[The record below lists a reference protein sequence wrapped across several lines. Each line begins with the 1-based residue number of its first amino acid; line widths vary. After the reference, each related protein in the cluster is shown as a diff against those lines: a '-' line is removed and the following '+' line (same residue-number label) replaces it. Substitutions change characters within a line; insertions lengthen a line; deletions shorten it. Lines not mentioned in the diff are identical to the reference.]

1 MADPIIR
8 LKRSETPGSIPTV
21 NQLLAGELAVNS
33 FDGRVFLKQDTGG
46 VGIATRIV
54 EVGIGGSIGKTIFV
68 TKSGNDGNSGLNDK
82 DAKLTIK
89 AAAEISEE
97 NDTIKVYAG
106 SYVEDNP
113 IILKKN
119 VSVEGLE
126 LRNCLVTP
134 GNPELDLFH
143 VNDGVH
149 VTDLSFVGQPSEDGA
164 AIIAFVP
171 LEGVSPDR
179 YFDATRLIRYNQ
191 DYIARETVGFLTSG
205 YSGFA
210 GGHREQD
217 AARLIDLN
225 IDFIASEAVGYL
237 TSTQYKN
244 PAFVVPTGDP
254 NDCRDDIVDI
264 IQSLTYDLRA
274 TGNEKIV
281 GAALSYYPAGTLAHI
296 TGQDINGY
304 DVDTATVDTLNYV
317 VGIATHVINNYPW
330 GSVPSGS
337 VTNVT
342 GFIYDNVTGLS
353 TVTSVGHG
361 VTTGDIVKLQNLSFT
376 CPGGSGITTTIFPDG
391 TQGFFFKVIDW
402 VGANSFTI
410 NPGVSTIAHTYASG
424 GTVEKYTNF
433 QNTYSQVFDPS
444 VIKSKITYPN
454 FGGCPGVASSIS
466 QLVGIVTSAI
476 GAGSTDFLPDV
487 AKGINLDTFK
497 CSRDIIS
504 VWKAINYDITRG
516 GNTRSV
522 AAGRSYFDENGQPL
536 ESILKNT
543 REFEYTISA
552 LDYSFDIARCIINN
566 ATWGGIAAGT
576 PLTVSNIIYDTKTGL
591 STITV
596 NNHNLSKNDA
606 FKLEGLEFSCPE
618 GSPGKEKN
626 VISASYDRITG
637 ITTVGLNTA
646 HNLSTGDR
654 IKLENLVFECDSGG
668 GPATALYPSGNLGF
682 EFTVL
687 DINTI
692 EEFTTNVGVST
703 LDHTYVG
710 GGKVTK
716 LFTPKVAVST
726 AVYDRISGIV
736 TITAP
741 GVYAEVGDRIRIENL
756 VFECNSG
763 GGPSTALYPS
773 GNLGFDFNVIGIANG
788 RYTDASNLIKIN
800 KLEIVDKSLASIAI
814 SHPDFYFPGDDQTT
828 PRSRYYDAYRL
839 IQQNKTEIV
848 DTAYDTLINSGP
860 GDPSGNETKCK
871 RDIGYFVDAVSIDI
885 FTGGNTYSIAFVKQY
900 FDNAGSPITNGLLGE
915 ESQSIFA
922 FDVARDLMIDALT
935 NQLTV
940 KDLTVSIGSTTYGDG
955 NVSVANT
962 DPLACSDVQSA
973 VGNLVGIVTTV
984 IGDGNLTSLS
994 SINLNYG
1001 SFENGQSKCRRDI
1014 GYLVDAL
1021 IADLKN
1027 DSNKSTREFVRSYY
1041 DQGGE
1046 PISNGLIGEEAESV
1060 TAFNSVASLSKLA
1073 ITNQLNNKDLTII
1086 ADPLTGFNTSP
1097 NSCADVKSTIDN
1109 LVGIVT
1115 TVISDG
1121 NLSNYPELTY
1131 PDTYYFNVGVSTL
1144 NHTYVGGGTLT
1155 LGITT
1160 NIFPDNT
1167 YGVIFPV
1174 NSIIGPNTFTAV
1186 LGGSNDIQHTYV
1198 GGGSVTKYRPFQTEN
1213 TQIKDLG
1220 IQIDPL
1226 VGVNDSPAGC
1236 ANVASAMRNCIGI
1249 VTSILGIG
1257 VSYVRG
1263 AENPTGIDIRYEG
1276 NDGKGSFIPNDPS
1289 FSPGTNGPVLK
1300 GPYIRNCTNFVP
1312 LSIGMKIDGF
1322 SADPGD
1328 KDDIGVQGSMSV
1340 DSYTQYNQ
1348 GGIGV
1353 SITNGAYAQLV
1364 SIFTICTDESIVTE
1378 TGGQCDITNSN
1389 SSFGRLGLVSRKTS
1403 NNTSKSIYRYTGF
1416 ASTSSSVGNIDL
1428 VVSGLGTQRPYD
1440 GQVLYIGEL
1449 YFSLNSIQ
1457 VDDGGSGYTSA
1468 NDAVVTID
1476 APTGPNGITAQ
1487 AIPTVVDGRVTE
1499 ITLINSGTQ
1508 YQTAPNIT
1516 IASPIS
1522 GTQATASVSLLDPI
1536 YYKVSAATLPSSGI
1550 STVTLVQSLV
1560 TNVGLGETVYFERQS
1575 LQIASSHSFEYIG
1588 AGNNIFTARPSVGG
1602 VTIQENEVVKEDGGE
1617 VIYTSTDQ
1625 AGNFRIGDGVVI
1637 DQASGTISG
1646 RTYIKS
1652 LFNNVTPFILAL
1664 GD

>member
-1 MADPIIR
+1 MTDPIIR
-8 LKRSETPGSIPTV
+8 LKRSEVPNKIPTV
-21 NQLLAGELAVNS
+21 NQLLTGELAVNS
-33 FDGRVFLKQDTGG
+33 FDGKVFLKQDTSG
-46 VGIATRIV
+46 VGISTRVI

-68 TKSGNDGNSGLNDK
+68 TKSGNDENSGLNER
-82 DAKLTIK
+82 DAKATIK
-89 AAAEISEE
+89 AAAEIAFQ

-113 IILKKN
+113 IVLRKD

-134 GNPELDLFH
+134 GNPDLDLFH

-149 VTDLSFVGQPSEDGA
+149 LTDLSFVGQPSEDGA
-164 AIIAFVP
+164 SIISFVP
-171 LEGVSPDR
+171 LEGVSSDR
-179 YFDATRLIRYNQ
+179 YFDASRLIRYNL

-237 TSTQYKN
+237 TSTQYKT

-254 NDCRDDIVDI
+254 NDCRDDIIDI
-264 IQSLTYDLRA
+264 LQSLTYDLRA
-274 TGNEKIV
+274 TGNEKMV
-281 GAALSYYPAGTLAHI
+281 GAGLSYYPEGSLAHI

-304 DVDTATVDTLNYV
+304 DVDIATIETLEYA
-317 VGIATHVINNYPW
+317 VGIATHIINNYPW
-330 GSVPSGS
+330 GSVPSGNI
-337 VTNVT
+337 TNVT

-361 VTTGDIVKLQNLSFT
+361 VTTGDIVRLEDLTFS

-391 TQGFFFKVIDW
+391 TQGFFFKVVDYLN
-402 VGANSFTI
+402 ANSFTI
-410 NPGVSTIAHTYASG
+410 NPGISTIQHTYVSG

-433 QNTYSQVFDPS
+433 QDDFTQIFDPS
-444 VIKSKITYPN
+444 VIKSKIIYPN
-454 FGGCPGVASSIS
+454 FGGCPGVANSIS
-466 QLVGIVTSAI
+466 YLVGVVTSII
-476 GAGSTDFLPDV
+476 GAGTTEFAPEVIS
-487 AKGINLDTFK
+487 GINLDTFK
-497 CSRDIIS
+497 CSRDIVS
-504 VWKAINYDITRG
+504 VWKSINYDITRG
-516 GNTRSV
+516 GNTKCIG
-522 AAGRSYFDENGQPL
+522 AAKSYFDEHGVPL

-552 LDYSFDIARCIINN
+552 LDYSFDIARCIVNN
-566 ATWGGIAAGT
+566 ATWGGIAVGT
-576 PLTVSNIIYDTKTGL
+576 SLPVSNIVYDIRTGL

-596 NNHNLSKNDA
+596 NNHGLTKYDA
-606 FKLEGLEFSCPE
+606 FKLQGLEFSCPP

-626 VISASYDRITG
+626 VISAFYDRITG
-637 ITTVGLNTA
+637 ITTIGLSTN
-646 HNLSTGDR
+646 HNFSTGDR
-654 IKLENLVFECDSGG
+654 IELQNLVFECDSSG
-668 GPATALYPSGNLGF
+668 GPSTEIYPSGNLGF

-687 DINTI
+687 DINSPEI
-692 EEFTTNVGVST
+692 FTTNVGVST
-703 LDHTYVG
+703 LDHDYIG
-710 GGKVTK
+710 GGTVRK
-716 LFTPKVAVST
+716 LFTPQIDVSD
-726 AVYDRISGIV
+726 AVYDRITGIV

-741 GVYAEVGDRIRIENL
+741 GVYAEIGNKIRIENL
-756 VFECNSG
+756 VFECDSS
-763 GGPSTALYPS
+763 GGPSTEIYPS
-773 GNLGFDFNVIGIANG
+773 GNLGFDFDVVGIANG
-788 RYTDASNLIKIN
+788 RYIDASNLIRAN
-800 KLEIVDKSLASIAI
+800 KLEIIDKSLASIAI
-814 SHPDFYFPGDDQTT
+814 SHPKFSFPGDDRTT
-828 PRSRYYDAYRL
+828 PRSRFYDAYRL
-839 IQQNKTEIV
+839 IQQNKDEIV
-848 DTAYDTLINSGP
+848 NLAYDDLINNGP
-860 GDPSGNETKCK
+860 GDPSGNESKCK
-871 RDIGYFVDAVSIDI
+871 RDIGFFVDAVSTDI
-885 FTGGNTYSIAFVKQY
+885 FTGGNTYSIEFTKQY
-900 FDNAGSPITNGLLGE
+900 FDGSGNPIPNGILGE
-915 ESQSIFA
+915 ESESVYA
-922 FDVARDLMIDALT
+922 FESAKNLMKLAVT

-940 KDLTVSIGSTTYGDG
+940 KDTSVSIGSTIFGDG
-955 NVSVANT
+955 TEPVENT
-962 DPLACSDVQSA
+962 DLLACSDVQLTLD
-973 VGNLVGIVTTV
+973 NLVNIITTV
-984 IGDGNLTSLS
+984 LSDGNLSSLS
-994 SINLNYG
+994 IIKLNYG
-1001 SFENGQSKCRRDI
+1001 SFEDGQSKCRRDI
-1014 GYLVDAL
+1014 GYLVEAL
-1021 IADLKN
+1021 IRDLKN
-1027 DSNKSTREFVRSYY
+1027 DSNRYTREFVKAYFDLS
-1041 DQGGE
+1041 GN
-1046 PISNGLIGEEAESV
+1046 PISNGLVGEEVESI
-1060 TAFNSVASLSKLA
+1060 TAFNSVAEYSKLA

-1086 ADPLTGFNTSP
+1086 ADPITGFNTDV

-1115 TVISDG
+1115 TIITDG
-1121 NLSNYPELTY
+1121 NLFNL
-1131 PDTYYFNVGVSTL
+1131 PDLSFSDTLYFNVGVSTL
-1144 NHTYVGGGTLT
+1144 DHTYVGGGTLT

-1174 NSIIGPNTFTAV
+1174 DTVIDENTFISI
-1186 LGGSNDIQHTYV
+1186 LGGSNGIDHTYV
-1198 GGGSVTKYRPFQTEN
+1198 GGGTLTYYKPFQTEN
-1213 TQIKDLG
+1213 SQIRDLN

-1236 ANVASAMRNCIGI
+1236 ADVVSAMRSCVGI
-1249 VTSILGIG
+1249 VTNILGIG
-1257 VSYVRG
+1257 VSFVRG
-1263 AENPTGIDIRYEG
+1263 AENPTGIDVRYQG
-1276 NDGKGSFIPNDPS
+1276 NNGKGSFIPNDPS
-1289 FSPGTNGPVLK
+1289 FSPGTDGPVLK

-1364 SIFTICTDESIVTE
+1364 SIFTICTDEAIVTE
-1378 TGGQCDITNSN
+1378 NGGQCDITNSN
-1389 SSFGRLGLVSRKTS
+1389 SSFGRLGLVSRRTS
-1403 NNTSKSIYRYTGF
+1403 DNTSKSIYRYTGF
-1416 ASTSSSVGNIDL
+1416 ANTSSNVGDIEISI
-1428 VVSGLGTQRPYD
+1428 SGLGTQRPYD

-1449 YFSLNSIQ
+1449 FFSINSIQ
-1457 VDDGGSGYTSA
+1457 VIDGGSGYTSA

-1476 APTGPNGITAQ
+1476 VPTGPNGITAQ

-1508 YQTAPNIT
+1508 YQSIPNIN
-1516 IASPIS
+1516 ISPPPS
-1522 GTQATASVSLLDPI
+1522 GTQAFAQVSLLDPL
-1536 YYKVSAATLPSSGI
+1536 YYKVSSATLPSGGV
-1550 STVTLVQSLV
+1550 STVTLVQGLV
-1560 TNVGLGETVYFERQS
+1560 NNVSIGDTVYLERQS
-1575 LQIASSHSFEYIG
+1575 LQIASSHSFEYVG

-1602 VTIQENEVVKEDGGE
+1602 VTIQENEVVKENGGD